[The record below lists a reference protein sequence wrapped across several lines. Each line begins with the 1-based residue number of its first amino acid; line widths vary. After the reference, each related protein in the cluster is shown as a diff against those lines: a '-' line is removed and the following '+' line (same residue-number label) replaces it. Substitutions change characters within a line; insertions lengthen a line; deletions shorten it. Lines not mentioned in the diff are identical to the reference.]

1 MKLADC
7 EIRPGTVLAVCNNYG
22 TIKASCCGLF
32 SPEDDIDLLPPVY
45 PLIKTSNTSFCEPQ
59 IGDLIWVWINTTNP
73 LELFYTFMGD
83 AADNNSDILDAGG
96 YDACNIISRD
106 SSNNSELMWNDQ
118 EGWSMKHNGAGV
130 QVRPSGDVEVSNDN
144 SSVKVSENGIKLT
157 TGGESQ
163 PAVLGNEL
171 KSTLQELI
179 SALQKVAAIAK
190 TTPETIQI
198 GISLE
203 SSLVGV
209 ANKLSKILS
218 TKISLD

>member
-1 MKLADC
+1 
-7 EIRPGTVLAVCNNYG
+7 
-22 TIKASCCGLF
+22 
-32 SPEDDIDLLPPVY
+32 
-45 PLIKTSNTSFCEPQ
+45 
-59 IGDLIWVWINTTNP
+59 
-73 LELFYTFMGD
+73 
-83 AADNNSDILDAGG
+83 
-96 YDACNIISRD
+96 
-106 SSNNSELMWNDQ
+106 
-118 EGWSMKHNGAGV
+118 MKHNGAGV

-144 SSVKVSENGIKLT
+144 SAVKVSENGIKLT